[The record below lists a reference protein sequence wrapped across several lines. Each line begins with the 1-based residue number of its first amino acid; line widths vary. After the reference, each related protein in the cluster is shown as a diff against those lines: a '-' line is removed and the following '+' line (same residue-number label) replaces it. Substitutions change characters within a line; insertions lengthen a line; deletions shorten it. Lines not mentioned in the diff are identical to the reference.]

1 MELGTESLLRYGY
14 VTALSVLLS
23 VSCSG
28 MGLAF
33 FGLGPS
39 GWCRRARA
47 SATRFAPC
55 FQFSSLTCAAM
66 LAMILSFD
74 FRKREVVKEGLNE
87 NSLKGVVALHQVQ
100 NQKHAAAAYPELVK
114 QSYSSEYMFFFE
126 KQKRA
131 LCFGRE
137 DEVEEKTKE

>member
-1 MELGTESLLRYGY
+1 
-14 VTALSVLLS
+14 
-23 VSCSG
+23 

-47 SATRFAPC
+47 LAARFAPC

-66 LAMILSFD
+66 LAAILSFD

-100 NQKHAAAAYPELVK
+100 NQKDAAAAYSKHVK
-114 QSYSSEYMFFFE
+114 QSCSSEYTFLFE
-126 KQKRA
+126 EQKRA
-131 LCFGRE
+131 LCCR
-137 DEVEEKTKE
+137 KRR